1 MKMNNK
7 KAAIELS
14 TSTIVIIVL
23 AVTMLILGMV
33 LVRSVLCSAI
43 GLSSD
48 VTSKAQSELNTYF
61 GDSGN
66 EVSCIG
72 SQGDAVKLV
81 AGKPNNIYCL
91 INAPVTAKY
100 ETRIVGITSSIPS
113 LTKEMIQKW
122 MITSTFTSQIGP
134 GNKDVQKII
143 RLIIPSDAPEA
154 TIIFDVEV
162 YKDGQFLVTQHLDFA
177 ISRVG
182 FVKNAIC

>member
-1 MKMNNK
+1 MKLYNSK

-43 GLSSD
+43 SLTSD
-48 VTSKAQSELNTYF
+48 VNSKAQSELNTYF

-66 EVSCIG
+66 EIACLG
-72 SQGDAVKLV
+72 SADAIKLV
-81 AGKPNNIYCL
+81 PGKTNAISCL
-91 INAPVTAKY
+91 IKAPVAAKY
-100 ETRIVGITSSIPS
+100 ETKIVGITSSIPS

-122 MITSTFTSQIGP
+122 MITSTYSSQVGP
-134 GNKDVQKII
+134 GNNDIQKII
-143 RLIIPSDAPEA
+143 RLNIPNNAPEA
-154 TIIFDVEV
+154 EIIFDVEV
-162 YKDGQFLVTQHLDFA
+162 DKDGQFLVTEHLDFQ

-182 FVKNAIC
+182 FVQNAIC